1 MSPKIGEVDGIEIS
15 IKSSE
20 HGNPHVH
27 GWYQG
32 DRVKIFIGTLGVES
46 GGLPPKQMKKLVK
59 WIQANEKFLLE
70 QWDKIV
76 NSP

>member
-1 MSPKIGEVDGIEIS
+1 MSPKVGEIGGIEIS

-32 DRVKIFIGTLGVES
+32 HKVKIFIETLGVES
-46 GGLPPKQMKKLVK
+46 GGLPPGQMAKLMK
-59 WIQANEKFLLE
+59 WIQNNEKDLLKR
-70 QWDKIV
+70 WDEIV